1 MKILENLKNVFNVKY
16 HDIAKMLPDRI
27 LKNLGCSEGAKG
39 EPRHKEGTLYTNM
52 HSKNKL

>member
-1 MKILENLKNVFNVKY
+1 MENLKNVFNVKY